1 MTDDT
6 APSPLV
12 APVKRG
18 RLADAAGLGASYF
31 ALALLALYLAR
42 QPGTIAALWFAN
54 AAGIAWLAQ
63 RPRRDWP
70 GLLAAAVVGNLA
82 AKLLVGEALLLSL
95 GFVPGLVAEML
106 AGAWLLRRGGTLPN
120 FADDAP
126 RFLRTLVAGAVLPQ
140 LAGATLGA
148 IALQGLAFQ
157 RFGQAWGGWYIG
169 AVLGSVAVLPFAIVV
184 VQSGAREAIARL
196 RLPASVLLMLA
207 TVAVCFVALPR
218 LPFPFVISS
227 LPLIAGAIMLP
238 LVAAFALPVVALVM
252 YAVALAFGW
261 LQPHTAAGAN
271 PWLVYMAAVAT
282 VLPAQL
288 LAVVVQRQRS
298 LTSTLAA
305 LSSASIDLTSFVD
318 AQGIY
323 RATNRAHESY
333 FALPRDRILG
343 SHIGDVL
350 PRDRFEALVQPKLDR
365 AMNGET
371 LQFQAD
377 IDYPGRGL
385 RTMLV
390 SYQPATDDHGQ
401 RVGVILNA
409 RDITSLAAAHRSLEQ
424 SMAEVRAAN
433 ESLEQFVRISSHDL
447 REPLNTIIQF
457 VGLIEQDHGA
467 ALPPAARTYFGHVS
481 DGAYRMRT
489 LLDDVLAFVRH
500 GAAQP
505 PALQPVALDAVLA
518 EVVAGLKASI
528 DARGALVCVDALPAV
543 QGQASLLSLLF
554 QNLLSNAI
562 KFVPPERVPKVSVRA
577 RSEGDAVFIEVR
589 DNGIGIAPE
598 QRPLLFAPFKRLHSR
613 RKFEGTGLGLATA
626 RRVTQAHG
634 GSIDIDSVPGEGSCF
649 TVRLQ
654 RVA

>member
-1 MTDDT
+1 MADDT
-6 APSPLV
+6 APAPLV
-12 APVKRG
+12 AGPQPG
-18 RLADAAGLGASYF
+18 RWADAAALAATYLV
-31 ALALLALYLAR
+31 LALLAIHIAR
-42 QPGTIAALWFAN
+42 TPGTIAVLWFAN
-54 AAGIAWLAQ
+54 AAGIAWLAS
-63 RPRRDWP
+63 RPRRHWA
-70 GLLAAAVVGNLA
+70 GLLGAAVAGNMA
-82 AKLLVGEALLLSL
+82 AKLLAGDPLLLSL
-95 GFVPGLVAEML
+95 AFVPGVVVEVL
-106 AGAWLLRRGGTLPN
+106 AGAWLLRRIGN
-120 FADDAP
+120 VAQFADDAP

-148 IALQGLAFQ
+148 LALHGLGFQ
-157 RFGQAWGGWYIG
+157 RFGVAWGHWYVG
-169 AVLGSVAVLPFAIVV
+169 AVLGSVAMLPLAIAVLQA
-184 VQSGAREAIARL
+184 GARESIARL

-207 TVAVCFVALPR
+207 TVGVGWWALPR
-218 LPFPFVISS
+218 LPYPFVVVS
-227 LPLIAGAIMLP
+227 LPLIAGAIILP
-238 LVAAFALPVVALVM
+238 LVAAFALPLVVIVM
-252 YAVALAFGW
+252 SAVAIGHGW
-261 LQPHTAAGAN
+261 LLAPGGAGTN
-271 PWLVYMAAVAT
+271 PLLVYTAVVSAM
-282 VLPAQL
+282 LPAQL
-288 LAVVVQRQRS
+288 LAVVVQRQRG
-298 LTSTLAA
+298 LTGTLAA
-305 LSSASIDLTSFVD
+305 LSSASIDLSSFVD

-333 FALPRDRILG
+333 FALPRERILG
-343 SHIGDVL
+343 RHIGEVL
-350 PRDRFEALVQPKLDR
+350 PSDRYEALVQPKLAR
-365 AMNGET
+365 AMAGET

-390 SYQPATDDHGQ
+390 SYQPAIDDHGQ

-424 SMAEVRAAN
+424 SMANLRAAN
-433 ESLEQFVRISSHDL
+433 ENLEQFVRISSHDL

-481 DGAYRMRT
+481 DGAHRMRT

-500 GAAQP
+500 SAAQP

-518 EVVAGLKASI
+518 DVVAGLKARI
-528 DARGALVCVDALPAV
+528 DESAAQVCVDALPAV

-562 KFVPPERVPKVSVRA
+562 KFVPPGRVPQVSVRA
-577 RSEGDAVFIEVR
+577 RTEGDAVFVEVR

-598 QRPLLFAPFKRLHSR
+598 QRSLLFAPFKRLHSR

-626 RRVTQAHG
+626 RRVAQAHFG
-634 GSIDIDSVPGEGSCF
+634 AIDIESLPGEGSCF

-654 RVA
+654 RAG